1 MKDDSEMH
9 EGNVFYMVVAIGML
23 LVLAIFILFID
34 RVIDFVLRR

>member
-9 EGNVFYMVVAIGML
+9 EGNVFYMVAAIGML
-23 LVLAIFILFID
+23 LVLAIFIFFAD

>member
-9 EGNVFYMVVAIGML
+9 EGNWFYIIASIGPLIIWAIII
-23 LVLAIFILFID
+23 LVID

>member
-9 EGNVFYMVVAIGML
+9 EGNWFYMLACVGML
-23 LVLAIFILFID
+23 LVWAIIILVVD